1 LHLAANIRTAKLFW
15 QKKFAKLD
23 LAVAKYHLIGNVQCH
38 KLPSM
43 KSKEQIALEDFPHRV
58 AQLFGEEL
66 QRHRRSKGISQEV
79 FAERLGVSRTT
90 ISNMECGRQRIFLD
104 HVYRAAEILDVA
116 IHDLMPQASKTTVSR
131 EINIAQGDSLSM
143 EEEREIQNI
152 MDNL

>member
-1 LHLAANIRTAKLFW
+1 
-15 QKKFAKLD
+15 
-23 LAVAKYHLIGNVQCH
+23 
-38 KLPSM
+38 M